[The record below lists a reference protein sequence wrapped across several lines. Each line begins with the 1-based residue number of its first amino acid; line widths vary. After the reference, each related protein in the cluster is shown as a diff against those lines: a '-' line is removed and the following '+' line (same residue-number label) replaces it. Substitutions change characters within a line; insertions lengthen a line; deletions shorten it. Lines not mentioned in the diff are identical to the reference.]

1 MGIAGLRLEGAVLP
15 WPEVH
20 WNRLLVVVFVGAAL
34 LLLRTGATERAEIP
48 DARSAVESVFSDD
61 ATVPAPVATVKP
73 TLIVVRDAVSDSPDL
88 QIGRLFVSEI
98 FRPPT
103 PPLGPAG
110 VVPVTTSERSG
121 PCSVCPY
128 SAAFAAG
135 AAGGAIAPARCP
147 SLSLLS

>member
-98 FRPPT
+98 FRPH
-103 PPLGPAG
+103 
-110 VVPVTTSERSG
+110 
-121 PCSVCPY
+121 
-128 SAAFAAG
+128 
-135 AAGGAIAPARCP
+135 APARSRRCRP
-147 SLSLLS
+147 RDNE